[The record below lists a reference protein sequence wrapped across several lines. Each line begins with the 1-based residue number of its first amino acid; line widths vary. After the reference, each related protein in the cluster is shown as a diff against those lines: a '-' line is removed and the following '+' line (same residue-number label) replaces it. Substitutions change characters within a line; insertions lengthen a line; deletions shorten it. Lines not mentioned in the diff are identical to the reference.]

1 MGARDTRAD
10 MRPNLLVLAG
20 SAFFAGVGVALP
32 HEAAVP
38 ARSTLHA
45 DSSEVVASHPLPVPV
60 SLRVAREVLR
70 GVGIERTAGNAGTR
84 AARVQTALA
93 ALMGQVREQ
102 SHPQALKMAF
112 EAYYH
117 FRAAHPDQVRKPYLY
132 FVDYGLDS
140 HTPRGYVFDMD
151 ALRVVDGPFTV
162 AHGRGS
168 GGKDGVPTFFSN
180 RHSSG
185 TSSLGLFLAQEVYA
199 FVGHDSGHPYRSIG
213 MRLNGVSGLF
223 NSAARSRGV
232 VVHGAPYVTPLGAG
246 RSLGCPAMEPDRAQ
260 RLIPQIANGGLV
272 FLFSPNDEDW
282 IQNDPWIRDADGGNG

>member
-1 MGARDTRAD
+1 
-10 MRPNLLVLAG
+10 MRPNLLALAG
-20 SAFFAGVGVALP
+20 AAFFVGVGVALP
-32 HEAAVP
+32 HEASGP
-38 ARSTLHA
+38 ARSLSTA
-45 DSSEVVASHPLPVPV
+45 DSSEVVARHPLPVSV
-60 SLRVAREVLR
+60 TLRVAREVLR
-70 GVGIERTAGNAGTR
+70 GVGIEHGTR
-84 AARVQTALA
+84 AARVQTAVA
-93 ALMGQVREQ
+93 ALMGSVREQ

-112 EAYYH
+112 EAYYN
-117 FRAAHPDQVRKPYLY
+117 FRAAHPEQVRKPYLY

-168 GGKDGVPTFFSN
+168 GSRDGVPTYFSN

-185 TSSLGLFLAQEVYA
+185 TTSLGLFLTQEVYS

-213 MRLNGVSGLF
+213 LRLNGVSGLF

-246 RSLGCPAMEPDRAQ
+246 RSQGCPAMEPDRAQ
-260 RLIPQIANGGLV
+260 RLIPQIANGGMV
-272 FLFSPNDEDW
+272 FLFSPNDGDW
-282 IQNDPWIRDADGGNG
+282 IRNDPWIREDDGGNG